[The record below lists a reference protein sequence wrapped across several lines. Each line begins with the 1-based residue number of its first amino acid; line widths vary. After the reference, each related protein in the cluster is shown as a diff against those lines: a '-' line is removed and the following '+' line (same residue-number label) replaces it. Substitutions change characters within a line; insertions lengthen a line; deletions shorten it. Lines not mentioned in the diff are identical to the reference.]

1 MLACCRVAVI
11 THLLAV
17 AAFTKLPILLSM
29 MDASERANKAAMP
42 VKALRRVSEW
52 GKQGAS

>member
-1 MLACCRVAVI
+1 MRSLPICVGI
-11 THLLAV
+11 P
-17 AAFTKLPILLSM
+17 AFTKSPILLFVI
-29 MDASERANKAAMP
+29 DARECANKAAMP